1 MPDAVRE
8 DEIAAIVAR
17 LREEVRRRPA
27 AAPAGPTTAL
37 PIRLTARQEGE
48 RLWPV
53 TADRPLQRRPGAVE
67 IFLRPVRV
75 VLRKLMRWYVEPAFA
90 DQREF
95 NATVLELIDD
105 LAERTSA
112 GLAERTSAGL
122 ARLEQALPGSPGPDS
137 GPYADDLRGAGSA
150 LTCEAPDELDGVAD
164 GSLGAIVV
172 VSPDGAPGEE
182 ALSRLLERGASALR
196 PGGVLIAEAGGAV
209 APDAAARLAREA
221 GFSRADVR
229 FGAGPHG
236 YALVLRR

>member
-112 GLAERTSAGL
+112 GLA
-122 ARLEQALPGSPGPDS
+122 RLEQALPGSPGRPDS